1 MSNTIAHRPHVHHHV
16 PVMPVLAVILAIA
29 IAAVVIWAVNQPQT
43 ITISTTGG
51 GAVATPVVQPNEVP
65 VPRSDVVRHAQARVL
80 LRGEPPQFYLARSLH
95 RPAGTTSVEP
105 LSPTP
110 YTAPARAEFGAF
122 RSIR

>member
-16 PVMPVLAVILAIA
+16 PVMPVLAVIFAIV

-43 ITISTTGG
+43 VTITTTG

-65 VPRSDVVRHAQARVL
+65 VPRSEVVRHAQARVL
-80 LRGEPPQFYLARSLH
+80 LRGEPAQFYLARSLH
-95 RPAGTTSVEP
+95 RPVGSTSTEP
-105 LSPTP
+105 LSTTP
-110 YTAPARAEFGAF
+110 FSTAPARYEFGAF